1 MPLLRK
7 IAFVGGLAIIL
18 QFGHFEG
25 PKKRLQEYLKELL
38 SKLPTRLT

>member
-7 IAFVGGLAIIL
+7 IMLVGGLAIIL

-25 PKKRLQEYLKELL
+25 PKKRLQRYLKELL
-38 SKLPTRLT
+38 SKLPLRLT